1 MAVKVAATPAQVLTF
16 ATLTVSGDTMVT
28 VSELEF
34 EHPSPSVAVSLYMVV
49 VVGLTVGDNVVELV
63 MLVVGVQAYDAT

>member
-1 MAVKVAATPAQVLTF
+1 MAVKVAATPVHVLTF
-16 ATLTVSGDTMVT
+16 AMLTVRGDTIVT

-34 EHPSPSVAVSLYMVV
+34 EQPNASVAVSLYIVV

-63 MLVVGVQAYDAT
+63 MLVVGVHA